1 MRNTIGGK
9 SYKKNKSGNVRRRS
23 KNPDKPVDTSSGV
36 DFYAI
41 VQKRLGDNRL
51 LVKLANGT
59 EVQAVIPGK
68 FKKKVWFNSGDYIQV
83 QEVGI
88 GFYDIIQK
96 IINQT
101 EQQNAQLA
109 FGKHEA
115 GENDIFRPDVIEEDS
130 DEEANLE
137 DEIDEF
143 GNVIKKVKPTEI
155 QPTNPNIS
163 ASKLAR
169 KQREKQRDIDR
180 RTDRDFDVNDKPN
193 SLVETVNTS
202 DSETSESSQIT
213 KSEKSNKLAESTE
226 STGSETESTG
236 SETEST
242 GSETESSEE
251 E

>member
-23 KNPDKPVDTSSGV
+23 KNPDKPVDTSTGV

-51 LVKLANGT
+51 LVKLSNGT

-96 IINQT
+96 IVNQT
-101 EQQNAQLA
+101 EQQNAQIS
-109 FGKHEA
+109 FGKNEA
-115 GENDIFRPDVIEEDS
+115 GDNDIFRPDVI
-130 DEEANLE
+130 DEESDDELNLKNE
-137 DEIDEF
+137 NEIDEF
-143 GNVIKKVKPTEI
+143 GNVIKKVNSDEI
-155 QPTNPNIS
+155 KPTNPNIS
-163 ASKLAR
+163 ANKLAR

-202 DSETSESSQIT
+202 DSETSESSRIT
-213 KSEKSNKLAESTE
+213 KSEKSNKSAESTE
-226 STGSETESTG
+226 STGSETNSTA
-236 SETEST
+236 
-242 GSETESSEE
+242 SETESSDEE
-251 E
+251 

>member
-96 IINQT
+96 IVNQT

-115 GENDIFRPDVIEEDS
+115 GENDIFRPDVIDEES
-130 DEEANLE
+130 DEEPDLNNE
-137 DEIDEF
+137 DEFDEL

-155 QPTNPNIS
+155 QPNKPNIS

-193 SLVETVNTS
+193 SLVETVNAS
-202 DSETSESSQIT
+202 DSDASESSQIT
-213 KSEKSNKLAESTE
+213 KSDKSTKSAESTQSTE
-226 STGSETESTG
+226 STGSETDSTA
-236 SETEST
+236 
-242 GSETESSEE
+242 SETESSGEE
-251 E
+251 P